1 MKITLITVCRNSA
14 SVIRTAL
21 ESVLAQRGAGVEYL
35 VIDGASTDG
44 TVEILREY
52 EAKFRA
58 LSSAEGTSSAVTF
71 RFVSER
77 DAGMYDAMNKG
88 LAMATGEVIGIL
100 NADDVLASDMT
111 LARIAEAFDADASL
125 DGTYADIRFVRDGA
139 GEVGSDARAAMEAV
153 RALPTSRYCSG
164 RWFSPWQF
172 RFGVQ
177 TAHPST
183 FFRASCF
190 VRWGVYSLDYG
201 MFGDFDLLLRFIWKN
216 RARMR
221 YLPFCTT
228 VMRAGGASTNGWQ
241 TTRKINA
248 TDLRVIRNNGY
259 WSCMVLLYARY
270 IFKVWGY
277 VLRK

>member
-100 NADDVLASDMT
+100 NADDVLASDTT

-139 GEVGSDARAAMEAV
+139 GEVGSDARAAMEAL
-153 RALPTSRYCSG
+153 RALVQSLAVP
-164 RWFSPWQF
+164 F
-172 RFGVQ
+172 RR
-177 TAHPST
+177 PD
-183 FFRASCF
+183 RAS
-190 VRWGVYSLDYG
+190 L
-201 MFGDFDLLLRFIWKN
+201 DLLPR
-216 RARMR
+216 
-221 YLPFCTT
+221 
-228 VMRAGGASTNGWQ
+228 
-241 TTRKINA
+241 
-248 TDLRVIRNNGY
+248 
-259 WSCMVLLYARY
+259 VLLRPLGRLFARLR
-270 IFKVWGY
+270 Y
-277 VLRK
+277 VRRLRLAPAVHLEEPRADALSPVLHDCDARRRSVHERLADHSEDQCD